1 MNQKEHTV
9 KLMRSSVFST
19 LSAKL
24 SLALVVIVATLGVG
38 VFTASQAWM
47 RVYYDELTQK
57 LNFDIAKYVN
67 GEYRLMLDGSNTP
80 SPEAIKKVA
89 HVAMVVNPVVEV
101 YLLDGQGRIIGHD
114 LPADSVLL
122 DKVPLAPIQ
131 AFIDGSEEFPLRGLD
146 PRQPDVKK
154 VFSAAPIETDGKLQ
168 GYLYVILGGQAYDNI
183 GDGLKDSYSRTM
195 VFAATALI
203 TLVAVLTGL
212 LVFRLLVRRLSALS
226 HKMHNFVRHE
236 LPQVT
241 TDPVKQ
247 AVAKDE
253 IELLQLTFES
263 MSGQI
268 KQQFEMLREA
278 DATRR
283 ELISNVSHDLRTP
296 LATIQGYL
304 ETLLIKNGSLN
315 EAERL
320 EYLNTAMKSSRRLGQ
335 LIGDLF
341 ELSKLESN
349 HTRASFESFSLA
361 ELVFDTA
368 QEFRLELEAKR
379 IKLDI
384 HNEQNNALVFAD
396 ISLMQRVFENLLRN
410 AIAYTPEG
418 GQIQLGIVADPSRP
432 EKIKVTVGD
441 TGRGISEED
450 LPYIFDRFYA
460 NPDRSREDVSSTGLG
475 LAIVKRIM
483 DLHSADI
490 QVVSQLNQG
499 TRFEFALPKN
509 KAA

>member
-1 MNQKEHTV
+1 MSQEQQSV
-9 KLMRSSVFST
+9 KLLRSSVFTT

-24 SLALVVIVATLGVG
+24 SLALVVIVATLSIG
-38 VFTASQAWM
+38 VFVASQAWM

-67 GEYRLMLDGSNTP
+67 GEYQLMQGDSDKP

-101 YLLDGQGRIIGHD
+101 YLLDVQGNIIGHD

-122 DKVPLAPIQ
+122 EKVPLGPVK
-131 AFIDGSEEFPLRGLD
+131 AFIDGSEEFPLRGVD
-146 PRQPDVKK
+146 PRKPDVEK
-154 VFSAAPIETDGKLQ
+154 VFSAAPIETNGHLQ

-212 LVFRLLVRRLSALS
+212 LVFRLLVRRLTALS
-226 HKMHNFVRHE
+226 HKMHNFARHE
-236 LPQVT
+236 LPQVAA
-241 TDPVKQ
+241 DPIKQ

-315 EAERL
+315 EAERM

-349 HTRASFESFSLA
+349 HTRPNFERFSLA

-368 QEFRLELEAKR
+368 QEFRLELEAKQ

-418 GQIQLGIVADPSRP
+418 GLISLSITADSSNSN
-432 EKIKVTVGD
+432 KIKVSVGD
-441 TGRGISEED
+441 TGRGINEED

-483 DLHSADI
+483 DIHDAKI
-490 QVVSQLNQG
+490 QVQSKLNQG
-499 TRFEFALPKN
+499 TRFEFELPKDQ
-509 KAA
+509 AA

>member
-1 MNQKEHTV
+1 MNQEEQSV
-9 KLMRSSVFST
+9 KLMRSSIFST

-24 SLALVVIVATLGVG
+24 SLALVLIVATLGIG
-38 VFTASQAWM
+38 VFVASQAWM

-67 GEYRLMLDGSNTP
+67 GEYQLIQDESNTP
-80 SPEAIKKVA
+80 STEAIKQVA

-101 YLLDGQGRIIGHD
+101 YLLDVHGHIIGHD
-114 LPADSVLL
+114 LPPDSVLL
-122 DKVPLAPIQ
+122 KQVPIEPIQ
-131 AFIDGSEEFPLRGLD
+131 AFINGTEEFPLRGQD
-146 PRQPDVKK
+146 PRQPDVEK
-154 VFSAAPIETDGKLQ
+154 VFSAAAIENDGQLQ

-195 VFAATALI
+195 VFTAIALI

-226 HKMHNFVRHE
+226 HKMHNFARHE
-236 LPQVT
+236 LPQVA
-241 TDPVKQ
+241 TDPIQQ

-253 IELLQLTFES
+253 IELLQLTFGS

-268 KQQFEMLREA
+268 KQQFELLREA

-304 ETLLIKNGSLN
+304 ETLLIKNGTLN

-349 HTRASFESFSLA
+349 HTRPNFERFSLA

-368 QEFRLELEAKR
+368 QEFRLELEAKQ

-418 GQIQLGIVADPSRP
+418 GLIQLGIVADPNSP
-432 EKIKVTVGD
+432 QKIKVTVGD

-483 DLHSADI
+483 DIHEANI
-490 QVVSQLNQG
+490 QVKSKINQG
-499 TRFEFALPKN
+499 TRFEFALPKEQ
-509 KAA
+509 AA

>member
-1 MNQKEHTV
+1 
-9 KLMRSSVFST
+9 
-19 LSAKL
+19 
-24 SLALVVIVATLGVG
+24 
-38 VFTASQAWM
+38 
-47 RVYYDELTQK
+47 
-57 LNFDIAKYVN
+57 
-67 GEYRLMLDGSNTP
+67 
-80 SPEAIKKVA
+80 
-89 HVAMVVNPVVEV
+89 
-101 YLLDGQGRIIGHD
+101 
-114 LPADSVLL
+114 
-122 DKVPLAPIQ
+122 
-131 AFIDGSEEFPLRGLD
+131 
-146 PRQPDVKK
+146 
-154 VFSAAPIETDGKLQ
+154 
-168 GYLYVILGGQAYDNI
+168 
-183 GDGLKDSYSRTM
+183 
-195 VFAATALI
+195 
-203 TLVAVLTGL
+203 
-212 LVFRLLVRRLSALS
+212 
-226 HKMHNFVRHE
+226 
-236 LPQVT
+236 
-241 TDPVKQ
+241 
-247 AVAKDE
+247 
-253 IELLQLTFES
+253 

-349 HTRASFESFSLA
+349 HTRANFESFSLA

-379 IKLDI
+379 INLDI
-384 HNEQNNALVFAD
+384 QNEQNNALVFAD

-410 AIAYTPEG
+410 AIAYAPEG
-418 GQIQLGIVADPSRP
+418 WRIQLAIVADPSRP
-432 EKIKVTVGD
+432 EKIKVAVGD

-450 LPYIFDRFYA
+450 LPHIFDRFYA

-483 DLHSADI
+483 DLHGADI